1 MPTVTTNV
9 TELPESRV
17 RVSAEVSADEVERQ
31 LLQAARRLGSEL
43 RIPGFRKGKVPP
55 AVVIRR
61 LGREAVLD
69 EAVRRSLGN
78 WYVDAIDGSGIA
90 PIGEPDLDIRRPA
103 RGQGEPLAFSIE
115 IGVRPEATLGE
126 YKGIEVGRRE
136 PKVEDAAIDEQLQQL
151 RNRVATLETVERP
164 AAAGDHLVVDYVG
177 TLDGEEF
184 EGGAGRDQLV
194 ELGAGKLIPGFEE
207 QLLGASAGD
216 TKTVEVTFPDDYPSE
231 EMQGQAATFEVTVH
245 EVKAK
250 QLPELDDDFAA
261 EASEFDTVSTSC
273 AMTSAR
279 GWPRSTRPPS
289 NASSSRRCWRP
300 SPTTPPSTCQR
311 RWCTRARTRWSIRC
325 CTRSSTRGS
334 PRRSTCRSRARPST
348 SSPRRP
354 SPRPRPRCGAK
365 RCSPR
370 SSPPKQIE
378 PTDEQLTDALAPVA
392 QRDGSDPAELL
403 ERLRKQRP
411 DRPAARG
418 RGDPPGARAARL
430 GREADPD
437 RAGQGARG
445 AVDPRQ
451 GRGRGPLEATGKL
464 WTPGS

>member
-69 EAVRRSLGN
+69 EAVRRSLGT

-90 PIGEPDLDIRRPA
+90 PIGEPDLDLGDLPA
-103 RGQGEPLAFSIE
+103 AGEPLAFSIE
-115 IGVRPEATLGE
+115 IGVRPEATLGD

-151 RNRVATLETVERP
+151 RDRVATLETVERP

-231 EMQGQAATFEVTVH
+231 EMQGQAATFAVTVH

-261 EASEFDTVSTSC
+261 EASEFDTVSEL
-273 AMTSAR
+273 R
-279 GWPRSTRPPS
+279 DDF
-289 NASSSRRCWRP
+289 
-300 SPTTPPSTCQR
+300 
-311 RWCTRARTRWSIRC
+311 RARLTEVDETAVEREYEQAVLEAV
-325 CTRSSTRGS
+325 TDAATVDV
-334 PRRSTCRSRARPST
+334 PEALVHSRAHEMVNQMLHSLEHQGISKEVYLQISGKTEHELSEEAEPEAAAAL
-348 SSPRRP
+348 RRE
-354 SPRPRPRCGAK
+354 AVLAAVVAAE
-365 RCSPR
+365 
-370 SSPPKQIE
+370 QIE

-403 ERLRKQRP
+403 EQLRRN
-411 DRPAARG
+411 G
-418 RGDPPGARAARL
+418 RIDQLREDVATRQALELLVSDAKPIPIEQAKA
-430 GREADPD
+430 REALWTPD
-437 RAGQGARG
+437 KDEGA
-445 AVDPRQ
+445 AA
-451 GRGRGPLEATGKL
+451 EATGKL